1 MTSGYLFTSSSVV
14 TCVVPGEDLL
24 ATQMQPVQLEDFQ
37 PCLGSY
43 VGDRATLALL
53 LDYDGTLSPLA
64 PHPDLAT
71 IPPETKKVLER

>member
-1 MTSGYLFTSSSVV
+1 MGHPV
-14 TCVVPGEDLL
+14 TCVVPGEEVL

-43 VGDRATLALL
+43 VGDRAILALL